1 MSELLDFFDATSYS
15 DSEILQK
22 RVTLVC
28 CILSQMVLPENQGKS
43 WVWQFRHILYKLE
56 EFFLNNG
63 IRTAR
68 MLELFLDYLTF
79 QDFHHAEKLLSRLS

>member
-1 MSELLDFFDATSYS
+1 MSQLLDFFDAASYS

-22 RVTLVC
+22 RVILVC
-28 CILSQMVLPENQGKS
+28 GILSQMLLPESQGKS

-56 EFFLNNG
+56 EFFLDNG

-79 QDFHHAEKLLSRLS
+79 QDFHHAEKLLSRLG